1 MLGPPLPIMS
11 LSAPPI
17 IPPSPRK
24 HRMQSAVRVRRNHG
38 SSLGDFIDRHFSSS
52 RSSRRSNSGSTVPSD
67 STAVDS
73 NQQQQTINTKRPRLG
88 GNSDGDGRRGSS
100 RSVLESLAAQDR
112 ADYLEIA
119 SNANKSSPAKS
130 RARGRATDGHEP
142 QLEQVAEDD
151 VSPGSSSAALAPA
164 GINYEAD
171 EGDAMGSTNTDS
183 TTSRYATVPSP
194 LKKEQTGSSP
204 KKRGVSTSAFT
215 VSKTGKNAEAR
226 SNEMIS
232 SNDSSIRSGETRFLT
247 PPSTG
252 RRSSPLPEDTE
263 SPFSGGSPK
272 DSRLR
277 RHTSNLSIPTPI
289 EEEESRSRDEQD
301 YDDNHHTDDVAD
313 YLDVVDPEVGALG
326 YLSNI
331 GNSIF
336 FPHIPALY
344 DRRPTHNLPSSSRR
358 RGMSVSTMTSQRR
371 SSLNSATSRHSRH
384 SSSSALE
391 EGRSDT
397 PDVGKRP
404 PLLQR
409 ASLMSRVSS
418 AVGWNRKEDDEEFV
432 KHIKDW
438 RDMDEEERDELD
450 EHVRMLL
457 TKKSKFKRGAK
468 GFYAFV
474 KTPMGF
480 IMTLYGFLVTFW
492 GTAIVL
498 FIFGWIHVGGR
509 KRYWIEICDQILC
522 ALFAAVGLG
531 FAPFRAVDTYRMI
544 HIAHYHHLTWK
555 RRKQLGLDVLND
567 PNDLPRPINDGSN
580 QVSRIMTPTP
590 GNGDALPVSVTSSDH
605 SLTNRSDTGSSNS
618 RQKKHHKHLIHH
630 KKTIELPSDFQQQVE
645 AAALESDD
653 LGASKAKG
661 RTPALKR
668 NESIQSELIK
678 EREDLVVLTKGE
690 QEVLEY
696 HQRKFHASHTFY
708 RYHAT
713 STHHAF
719 PLDLMIVITC
729 LLDCH
734 SLLQGTLGGCTWG
747 IKYTHRP
754 TALTATLISCS
765 LSCNAVA
772 GLIIWLGGRK
782 TKKTE
787 EVERRLKV
795 ALEQEALAKIE
806 RRRARG
812 ELPERG
818 DHSQP
823 SPNEKAIKAEDRLVA
838 DEKRDNLVKELGHLE
853 RTSSLKGSQSKKVD
867 TTSMEMASIK
877 TTAEGALVR

>member
-1 MLGPPLPIMS
+1 MS

-17 IPPSPRK
+17 IPPRK
-24 HRMQSAVRVRRNHG
+24 HRLQSTVRVRRSHG
-38 SSLGDFIDRHFSSS
+38 SPFADFIDRHFSSG
-52 RSSRRSNSGSTVPSD
+52 SSRHSDSNSSAPTGST
-67 STAVDS
+67 TADS
-73 NQQQQTINTKRPRLG
+73 NQQQQTDKVKRPRL

-100 RSVLESLAAQDR
+100 RSVIENLAAQDR
-112 ADYLEIA
+112 VDYLE
-119 SNANKSSPAKS
+119 STSGANKSSPAKS

-142 QLEQVAEDD
+142 QLAQVAEDD
-151 VSPGSSSAALAPA
+151 VSPGSSTAALQPA
-164 GINYEAD
+164 GVIYEAD
-171 EGDAMGSTNTDS
+171 EGAAEGSASIDS
-183 TTSRYATVPSP
+183 ATSQQAIVPSTP
-194 LKKEQTGSSP
+194 QQEQAGVSP
-204 KKRGVSTSAFT
+204 KRRAFSTSAFT
-215 VSKTGKNAEAR
+215 VTKAGQGEAR
-226 SNEMIS
+226 SNEMTS
-232 SNDSSIRSGETRFLT
+232 SNDSSTRSGETRFLT

-263 SPFSGGSPK
+263 SSSIGSPK

-277 RHTSNLSIPTPI
+277 IHTSNVSIPTPI
-289 EEEESRSRDEQD
+289 EEESRSRDEQD
-301 YDDNHHTDDVAD
+301 YDVDHHTDDVAD

-344 DRRPTHNLPSSSRR
+344 DRRPTHNLPSSRR
-358 RGMSVSTMTSQRR
+358 RGMSMSTIASQRR

-384 SSSSALE
+384 SSNSALE
-391 EGRSDT
+391 EGRGGT
-397 PDVGKRP
+397 PEIGKRP
-404 PLLQR
+404 SLVQR
-409 ASLMSRVSS
+409 ASIMSRVSS

-438 RDMDEEERDELD
+438 REMDEEERDELD

-555 RRKQLGLDVLND
+555 RRKQLGLDELND

-580 QVSRIMTPTP
+580 QVSRMMTPTTE
-590 GNGDALPVSVTSSDH
+590 NGDALPVSNTSSEH
-605 SLTNRSDTGSSNS
+605 SSMNRSDTGSSNS

-630 KKTIELPSDFQQQVE
+630 KKTLELPSEFQKQ
-645 AAALESDD
+645 ADASALESNN
-653 LGASKAKG
+653 LGVSKAEG
-661 RTPALKR
+661 QTPALKR

-690 QEVLEY
+690 QEVLTY

-734 SLLQGTLGGCTWG
+734 SLLQATLGGCTWG

-782 TKKTE
+782 TKKRE
-787 EVERRLKV
+787 EVERRLRI

-818 DHSQP
+818 DHHTP
-823 SPNEKAIKAEDRLVA
+823 DEKTKAEDKLA
-838 DEKRDNLVKELGHLE
+838 AYEKRDDLAKELGHLE
-853 RTSSLKGSQSKKVD
+853 RSSSVKATTPKKVD
-867 TTSMEMASIK
+867 TTSMEMSSIK
-877 TTAEGALVR
+877 TTAEGALIR